1 MLKINGDSEGCAL
14 QTYFLKLGIHNIST
28 AAIILYYFNDNN
40 HRYIFDNIDSPSLR
54 SRKVQFRHGE
64 KASYE
69 KSYQH
74 RFQSTEFPLEE
85 EPRKFVPDNARD
97 KYTGAL
103 RVILLR
109 SEGSVATNA
118 TRNNQ
123 ALDLRG
129 GEEAGFGPLPPHR

>member
-1 MLKINGDSEGCAL
+1 MITITDIFSIIS
-14 QTYFLKLGIHNIST
+14 IHLLF
-28 AAIILYYFNDNN
+28 A
-40 HRYIFDNIDSPSLR
+40 
-54 SRKVQFRHGE
+54 KVQFRLGE
-64 KASYE
+64 KAGYE

-74 RFQSTEFPLEE
+74 RFQSTEFPLEK